1 MMVRW
6 MVSQDSSITY
16 EKGVKAVGW
25 AKSALAKYALV
36 ALIGAIAG
44 LIYAVGSVVG
54 PQWTQ
59 TIERL
64 NSQYVAVADNRASFS
79 ESFVQVHQNFAV
91 SEVLPAKADV
101 SQMSDDVRG
110 TLDALS
116 RLEAPT
122 WRIDR
127 NRRSYRQSIDSL
139 LGAINVYDGSPEQ
152 YLILLNAFQTEAN
165 RGGDLLD
172 AVEVYTAGGLRS
184 LWGTVF

>member
-1 MMVRW
+1 M
-6 MVSQDSSITY
+6 SQDSSITY
-16 EKGVKAVGW
+16 EKAVEL
-25 AKSALAKYALV
+25 AKSALAKYAFV
-36 ALIGAIAG
+36 ALISAFSG

-64 NSQYVAVADNRASFS
+64 NSQYVVVADSRSDFS
-79 ESFVQVHQNFAV
+79 ETFVQIHQEFAV
-91 SEVLPAKADV
+91 SKDLPTEADITL
-101 SQMSDDVRG
+101 MSDDVRG

-127 NRRSYRQSIDSL
+127 NRRSYRQSIDNL
-139 LGAINVYDGSPEQ
+139 LGAINVYDGSPDQ
-152 YLILLNAFQTEAN
+152 YQTLLNAFQTEAN

-172 AVEVYTAGGLRS
+172 AVEVYTAGGFRS